1 MPDIFALL
9 ITDSNGYI
17 YLNQNSE
24 GKPALFFCHASK
36 YSQEITAMGFTIIE
50 SSPLISGN
58 FCQTPANVETIE
70 IKPPSGFLPSNLICL
85 TVPDAV
91 KMINDGRI
99 DDILTIA
106 ALLKAEYSKLVKRR
120 VEVLYQDEYCIA
132 VNKPHG
138 LLVHRTSMSSD
149 KEFLLQ
155 RLRDQCGRKVYPL
168 HRLDRPTSGVVL
180 FAFSKEIAAEF
191 FRIFREREV
200 KKTYLAL
207 VRGWTDDNGTI
218 DSPLKTSGGNE
229 QDALTLYKTLEKF
242 QLPIPVGPYEQSRYS
257 LVEIDLKTGRTHQIR
272 RHFAH
277 LRHPLVGDTTYGDGR
292 HNIMFRENFN
302 SHRLML
308 AAVKLEMPHPITN
321 IQLSVSAPLETGFQA
336 VLEKMR
342 QQNNIN

>member
-1 MPDIFALL
+1 M
-9 ITDSNGYI
+9 
-17 YLNQNSE
+17 
-24 GKPALFFCHASK
+24 
-36 YSQEITAMGFTIIE
+36 
-50 SSPLISGN
+50 SGN

-70 IKPPSGFLPSNLICL
+70 IKPLSGSLPSNLICL

-207 VRGWTDDNGTI
+207 VRGWTEDNGVI

-292 HNIMFRENFN
+292 HNTMFRENFN

>member
-1 MPDIFALL
+1 MHDIFALL

-17 YLNQNSE
+17 YLSRTIEN
-24 GKPALFFCHASK
+24 KPALFFCSK
-36 YSQEITAMGFTIIE
+36 SGYSQELAAMGFSIIE
-50 SSPLISGN
+50 SCPLIAGE
-58 FCQTPANVETIE
+58 FTQTKAVVKTIE
-70 IKPPSGFLPSNLICL
+70 TAPPTGSLPSDIICL
-85 TVPDAV
+85 TVPDAI
-91 KMINDGRI
+91 KMIDNGHI

-138 LLVHRTSMSSD
+138 LLVHRTNMSSD

-155 RLRDQCGRKVYPL
+155 RLRDQCGRKVYPV
-168 HRLDRPTSGVVL
+168 HRLDRPTSGIVL
-180 FAFSKEIAAEF
+180 FAFTKEIVAEF
-191 FRIFREREV
+191 FRVFREREV

-207 VRGWTDDNGTI
+207 VRGWTEDSGII

-229 QDALTLYKTLEKF
+229 QDALTLYKTLERF
-242 QLPIPVGPYEQSRYS
+242 ELPIPVRPYDQSRYS

-292 HNIMFRENFN
+292 HNMMFREKFS
-302 SHRLML
+302 SHRLLL
-308 AAVKLEMPHPITN
+308 AAVKLQMLHPITN
-321 IQLSVSAPLETGFQA
+321 MELSISAPLETGFQTL
-336 VLEKMR
+336 LEKIR
-342 QQNNIN
+342 LQNSII

>member
-1 MPDIFALL
+1 
-9 ITDSNGYI
+9 
-17 YLNQNSE
+17 
-24 GKPALFFCHASK
+24 
-36 YSQEITAMGFTIIE
+36 MGFTIIE
-50 SSPLISGN
+50 FSQLIEGK
-58 FCQTPANVETIE
+58 FLQTKAVVKTVE
-70 IKPPSGFLPSNLICL
+70 IKPPTNSLPPNLVCF

-91 KMINDGRI
+91 KMIDDVRI
-99 DDILTIA
+99 DDVLTIA

-120 VEVLYQDEYCIA
+120 VEILYQDEYCIA

-200 KKTYLAL
+200 KKTYIAL
-207 VRGWTDDNGTI
+207 VRGWTEDNGII

-229 QDALTLYKTLEKF
+229 QEALTLYKTLERF
-242 QLPIPVGPYEQSRYS
+242 EIPVPVRPYDRSRYS

-272 RHFAH
+272 RHFVH
-277 LRHPLVGDTTYGDGR
+277 LRHPLIGDTTYGDGR
-292 HNIMFRENFN
+292 HNIMFRENFG
-302 SHRLML
+302 SHRLLL
-308 AAVKLEMPHPITN
+308 AAVKLEMPHPMTN
-321 IQLSVSAPLETGFQA
+321 MEISISAPLESSFQA
-336 VLEKMR
+336 VLEKIR
-342 QQNNIN
+342 QQSNIN